1 MIGYILDRDEDKIR
15 DSSSDSEVVV
25 DSNRTVAIWGKSIEP
40 RGNLS
45 ELIR

>member
-1 MIGYILDRDEDKIR
+1 MIGYILDRVEDKVR

-25 DSNRTVAIWGKSIEP
+25 DANRTVAKWGKSIEP
-40 RGNLS
+40 RENLS